1 MSCKSALYAVNST
14 SQLNAANAQVP
25 FGSVVR
31 RYGNNCQLDGGS
43 IIVSGRGYYD
53 VDISLSTAPTTEGEI
68 TAQLYKDGV
77 AVPGALATATA
88 AAAGDVVNLKIT
100 CLVRNCGQCCDGTLA
115 LFVTA
120 SHTPVNL
127 ATVVEKQ

>member
-43 IIVSGRGYYD
+43 IIVSGSGYYD

-77 AVPGALATATA
+77 AVPGATATATA

>member
-43 IIVSGRGYYD
+43 IIVRGSGYYD

-77 AVPGALATATA
+77 AVPGATATATA

>member
-31 RYGNNCQLDGGS
+31 RYGNNCKLDGGS

-77 AVPGALATATA
+77 AVPGATATATA

>member
-1 MSCKSALYAVNST
+1 MSCKSAIYTVNAT

-31 RYGNNCQLDGGS
+31 RFGSNCQLDGGS
-43 IIVSGRGYYD
+43 IILDGPGYYD
-53 VDISLSTAPTTEGEI
+53 VSISLSTAPTAAGEI

-77 AVPGALATATA
+77 AIPGANATVTA
-88 AAAGDVVNLKIT
+88 AAGGDTVVLPIICT
-100 CLVRNCGQCCDGTLA
+100 VRNCGQCCSGTLA

-120 SHTPVNL
+120 DHTPINF
-127 ATVVEKQ
+127 ATKVRKL